1 MKAKMTKLCLLFIL
15 LCSLPVFYSCSD
27 EADAFYL
34 YEYWEVMFDPEPP
47 ISETSLSI
55 TGGTKLGIKGGV
67 APYTAEIA
75 DGQIATAYVDENN
88 DIQISSIKLGST
100 SLMVKDA
107 DGRIIKIGLKV
118 VNGKQSFSVNSV
130 EARIT
135 GIDESLLDEQ
145 QKEKL
150 EAVKKKIKD
159 EAGIQAT
166 GGIAF
171 SYDQKSSGKVT
182 IVTSKDNAPKIEG
195 SFSRSTSESGTTFQI
210 TINGKEYD
218 CKFKLPE
225 RSDTSKSITTRDLGP
240 IPYWLVED
248 VTEDYKSD
256 VTDLFGINAT
266 SLKIERIYIGS
277 FTPLRYVY
285 SSFYKIDAAKSTKN
299 CFLSHLSSFSY

>member
-27 EADAFYL
+27 EADDFYL
-34 YEYWEVMFDPEPP
+34 FEYWEVMFDPEPP
-47 ISETSLSI
+47 ISETSLPI

-67 APYTAEIA
+67 APYTAEVA
-75 DGQIATAYVDENN
+75 DGQIATAYIDKNN

-107 DGRIIKIGLKV
+107 DGRIIKIGLNV

-150 EAVKKKIKD
+150 EAVIKKIKD

-182 IVTSKDNAPKIEG
+182 IVTSKDNTPKIEG

-277 FTPLRYVY
+277 FTPLR
-285 SSFYKIDAAKSTKN
+285 
-299 CFLSHLSSFSY
+299 

>member
-1 MKAKMTKLCLLFIL
+1 MKAKMAKLCLLFIL

-150 EAVKKKIKD
+150 EEVIKKIKD

-182 IVTSKDNAPKIEG
+182 IVTSKDNTPKIEG

-277 FTPLRYVY
+277 STPLR
-285 SSFYKIDAAKSTKN
+285 
-299 CFLSHLSSFSY
+299 

>member
-1 MKAKMTKLCLLFIL
+1 MKAKMAKLCLLFIL

-218 CKFKLPE
+218 CKFKLPD

-277 FTPLRYVY
+277 FTPLR
-285 SSFYKIDAAKSTKN
+285 
-299 CFLSHLSSFSY
+299 

>member
-1 MKAKMTKLCLLFIL
+1 MKAKTTKLCLLFIL
-15 LCSLPVFYSCSD
+15 LCSLLVFYSCSN
-27 EADAFYL
+27 EADDFYL
-34 YEYWEVMFDPEPP
+34 FEYWEVMLNPEPP

-150 EAVKKKIKD
+150 EAVIKKIKD

-182 IVTSKDNAPKIEG
+182 IVTSKDNTPKIEG

-225 RSDTSKSITTRDLGP
+225 RPDTSKSITTRDLGP

-256 VTDLFGINAT
+256 VTGLFEINAI

-277 FTPLRYVY
+277 FTPLR
-285 SSFYKIDAAKSTKN
+285 
-299 CFLSHLSSFSY
+299 

>member
-47 ISETSLSI
+47 ISETSLPI

-75 DGQIATAYVDENN
+75 DGQIATAYIDENN

-135 GIDESLLDEQ
+135 GIDKSLLDEQ

-150 EAVKKKIKD
+150 EAVIKMIKD

-277 FTPLRYVY
+277 FTPLR
-285 SSFYKIDAAKSTKN
+285 
-299 CFLSHLSSFSY
+299 

>member
-1 MKAKMTKLCLLFIL
+1 MKAKMAKLCLLFIL

-27 EADAFYL
+27 EADDFYL
-34 YEYWEVMFDPEPP
+34 FEYWEVMFDPEPP
-47 ISETSLSI
+47 ISETSLPI

-67 APYTAEIA
+67 APYTAEVA
-75 DGQIATAYVDENN
+75 DGQIATAYIDKNN

-150 EAVKKKIKD
+150 EAVIKKIKD

-277 FTPLRYVY
+277 FTPLR
-285 SSFYKIDAAKSTKN
+285 
-299 CFLSHLSSFSY
+299 

>member
-1 MKAKMTKLCLLFIL
+1 MKAKMAKLCLLFIL

-27 EADAFYL
+27 EADDFYL
-34 YEYWEVMFDPEPP
+34 FEYWEVMLNPEPP

-55 TGGTKLGIKGGV
+55 TGGTKLGIKGGI

-182 IVTSKDNAPKIEG
+182 IVTSKDNTPKIEG

-256 VTDLFGINAT
+256 VTDLFGINVT

-277 FTPLRYVY
+277 FTPLR
-285 SSFYKIDAAKSTKN
+285 
-299 CFLSHLSSFSY
+299 

>member
-1 MKAKMTKLCLLFIL
+1 MKAKMAKLCLLFIL

-88 DIQISSIKLGST
+88 DIQINSIKLGST

-277 FTPLRYVY
+277 FTPLR
-285 SSFYKIDAAKSTKN
+285 
-299 CFLSHLSSFSY
+299 

>member
-1 MKAKMTKLCLLFIL
+1 MKAKMAKLCLLFIL

-75 DGQIATAYVDENN
+75 DGQIATAYVDEIN

-277 FTPLRYVY
+277 FTPLR
-285 SSFYKIDAAKSTKN
+285 
-299 CFLSHLSSFSY
+299 

>member
-75 DGQIATAYVDENN
+75 DGQIAIAYVDENN
-88 DIQISSIKLGST
+88 DIQISSIKLGNT

-145 QKEKL
+145 QKGKL
-150 EAVKKKIKD
+150 EAVIKKIKD

-277 FTPLRYVY
+277 FTPLR
-285 SSFYKIDAAKSTKN
+285 
-299 CFLSHLSSFSY
+299 

>member
-1 MKAKMTKLCLLFIL
+1 MKAKTTKLCLLFIL
-15 LCSLPVFYSCSD
+15 LCSLPVFYSCSN
-27 EADAFYL
+27 EADDFYL
-34 YEYWEVMFDPEPP
+34 FEYWEVMLNPEPP

-75 DGQIATAYVDENN
+75 DGQIATAYVDKNN
-88 DIQISSIKLGST
+88 DIQISSIKLGNT

-150 EAVKKKIKD
+150 EAVIKKIKD

-182 IVTSKDNAPKIEG
+182 IVTSKNNTPKIEG

-277 FTPLRYVY
+277 FTPLR
-285 SSFYKIDAAKSTKN
+285 
-299 CFLSHLSSFSY
+299 

>member
-1 MKAKMTKLCLLFIL
+1 MKAKTTKLCLLFIL

-130 EARIT
+130 EAKIT

-150 EAVKKKIKD
+150 EAVIKKIKD

-225 RSDTSKSITTRDLGP
+225 RPDTSKSITTRDLGP

-266 SLKIERIYIGS
+266 SLKIERSYIGS
-277 FTPLRYVY
+277 FTPLR
-285 SSFYKIDAAKSTKN
+285 
-299 CFLSHLSSFSY
+299 

>member
-135 GIDESLLDEQ
+135 GIDKSLLDEQ

-150 EAVKKKIKD
+150 EAVIKKIKD

-182 IVTSKDNAPKIEG
+182 IVTSKDNTPKIEG

-277 FTPLRYVY
+277 FTPLR
-285 SSFYKIDAAKSTKN
+285 
-299 CFLSHLSSFSY
+299 

>member
-1 MKAKMTKLCLLFIL
+1 MKAKMAKLCLLFIL

-34 YEYWEVMFDPEPP
+34 YEYWKVMFDPEPP

-145 QKEKL
+145 QKGKL
-150 EAVKKKIKD
+150 EAVIKKIKD

-277 FTPLRYVY
+277 FTPLR
-285 SSFYKIDAAKSTKN
+285 
-299 CFLSHLSSFSY
+299 

>member
-1 MKAKMTKLCLLFIL
+1 MKAKMAKLCLLFIL

-75 DGQIATAYVDENN
+75 DGQIAIAYVDENN
-88 DIQISSIKLGST
+88 DIQISSIKLGNT

-145 QKEKL
+145 QKGKL
-150 EAVKKKIKD
+150 EAVIKKIKD

-277 FTPLRYVY
+277 FTPLR
-285 SSFYKIDAAKSTKN
+285 
-299 CFLSHLSSFSY
+299 

>member
-1 MKAKMTKLCLLFIL
+1 MKEKMTKLCLLFIL

-34 YEYWEVMFDPEPP
+34 YEYWEVMLDPEPP
-47 ISETSLSI
+47 ISETSLPI

-88 DIQISSIKLGST
+88 DIEISSIKLGST

-150 EAVKKKIKD
+150 EAVIKKIKD

-248 VTEDYKSD
+248 VTENYKSD
-256 VTDLFGINAT
+256 VIGQFETDAT

-277 FTPLRYVY
+277 FTPLR
-285 SSFYKIDAAKSTKN
+285 
-299 CFLSHLSSFSY
+299 

>member
-1 MKAKMTKLCLLFIL
+1 MKAKMAKLCLLFIL

-75 DGQIATAYVDENN
+75 DGQIAIAYVDENN
-88 DIQISSIKLGST
+88 DIQISSIKLGNT

-118 VNGKQSFSVNSV
+118 VNSKQSFSVNSV

-150 EAVKKKIKD
+150 EAVIKMIKD

-225 RSDTSKSITTRDLGP
+225 RPDTSKSITTRDLGP

-277 FTPLRYVY
+277 FTPLR
-285 SSFYKIDAAKSTKN
+285 
-299 CFLSHLSSFSY
+299 

>member
-1 MKAKMTKLCLLFIL
+1 MKAKMAKLCLLFIL

-88 DIQISSIKLGST
+88 DIRISSIKLGST

-150 EAVKKKIKD
+150 EAVIKKIKD

-225 RSDTSKSITTRDLGP
+225 RSDTSKSITTRDLGL

-277 FTPLRYVY
+277 FTPLQ
-285 SSFYKIDAAKSTKN
+285 
-299 CFLSHLSSFSY
+299 

>member
-1 MKAKMTKLCLLFIL
+1 MKAKTTKLCLLFIL

-88 DIQISSIKLGST
+88 DIQISSIKLGNT

-150 EAVKKKIKD
+150 EAVIKKIKD

-225 RSDTSKSITTRDLGP
+225 RPDTSKSITTRDLGP

-277 FTPLRYVY
+277 FTPLR
-285 SSFYKIDAAKSTKN
+285 
-299 CFLSHLSSFSY
+299 

>member
-1 MKAKMTKLCLLFIL
+1 MKAKMAKLCLLFIL

-135 GIDESLLDEQ
+135 GVDESLLDEQ

-277 FTPLRYVY
+277 FTPLR
-285 SSFYKIDAAKSTKN
+285 
-299 CFLSHLSSFSY
+299 

>member
-182 IVTSKDNAPKIEG
+182 IVTSKDNTPKIEG

-266 SLKIERIYIGS
+266 SLKIERIYTGS
-277 FTPLRYVY
+277 FTPLR
-285 SSFYKIDAAKSTKN
+285 
-299 CFLSHLSSFSY
+299 

>member
-1 MKAKMTKLCLLFIL
+1 MKAKTTKLCLLFIL
-15 LCSLPVFYSCSD
+15 LCSLPVFYSCSN
-27 EADAFYL
+27 EADDFYL
-34 YEYWEVMFDPEPP
+34 FEYWEVMLNPEPP

-150 EAVKKKIKD
+150 EAVIKKIKD

-182 IVTSKDNAPKIEG
+182 IVTSKNNTPKIEG

-218 CKFKLPE
+218 CNFKLPE

-248 VTEDYKSD
+248 VTEDYKSE
-256 VTDLFGINAT
+256 VTGLFGTNAT

-277 FTPLRYVY
+277 FTPLR
-285 SSFYKIDAAKSTKN
+285 
-299 CFLSHLSSFSY
+299 

>member
-34 YEYWEVMFDPEPP
+34 YEYWEVMLDPEPP
-47 ISETSLSI
+47 ISETSLPI

-135 GIDESLLDEQ
+135 GIDKSLLDEQ

-150 EAVKKKIKD
+150 EAVIKKIKD

-248 VTEDYKSD
+248 VTENYKSD
-256 VTDLFGINAT
+256 VIGQFETDAT

-277 FTPLRYVY
+277 FTPLR
-285 SSFYKIDAAKSTKN
+285 
-299 CFLSHLSSFSY
+299 

>member
-1 MKAKMTKLCLLFIL
+1 MKAKTTKLCLLFIL

-47 ISETSLSI
+47 ISEASLSI

-150 EAVKKKIKD
+150 EAVIKKIKD

-182 IVTSKDNAPKIEG
+182 IVTSKDNTPKIEG

-256 VTDLFGINAT
+256 VTDLFGINVT

-277 FTPLRYVY
+277 FTPLR
-285 SSFYKIDAAKSTKN
+285 
-299 CFLSHLSSFSY
+299 

>member
-1 MKAKMTKLCLLFIL
+1 MKAKMAKLCLLFIL

-150 EAVKKKIKD
+150 EAVIKMIKD

-225 RSDTSKSITTRDLGP
+225 RPDTSKSITTRDLGP

-277 FTPLRYVY
+277 FTPLR
-285 SSFYKIDAAKSTKN
+285 
-299 CFLSHLSSFSY
+299 

>member
-218 CKFKLPE
+218 CNFKLPE
-225 RSDTSKSITTRDLGP
+225 RPDTSKSITTRDLGP

-277 FTPLRYVY
+277 FTPLR
-285 SSFYKIDAAKSTKN
+285 
-299 CFLSHLSSFSY
+299 

>member
-150 EAVKKKIKD
+150 EEVIKKIKD

-225 RSDTSKSITTRDLGP
+225 RPDTSKSITTRDLGP

-277 FTPLRYVY
+277 FTPLR
-285 SSFYKIDAAKSTKN
+285 
-299 CFLSHLSSFSY
+299 

>member
-1 MKAKMTKLCLLFIL
+1 MKAKMAKLCLLFIL

-27 EADAFYL
+27 EADDFYL
-34 YEYWEVMFDPEPP
+34 FEYWEVMLNPEPP

-55 TGGTKLGIKGGV
+55 TGGTKLGIKGGI

-75 DGQIATAYVDENN
+75 DGQIATAYVDKNN
-88 DIQISSIKLGST
+88 DIQISSIKLGNT

-150 EAVKKKIKD
+150 EAVIKKIKD

-277 FTPLRYVY
+277 STPLR
-285 SSFYKIDAAKSTKN
+285 
-299 CFLSHLSSFSY
+299 

>member
-1 MKAKMTKLCLLFIL
+1 MKAKMAKLCLLFIL

-27 EADAFYL
+27 EADDFYL
-34 YEYWEVMFDPEPP
+34 FEYWEVMFDPEPP

-150 EAVKKKIKD
+150 EEVIKKIKD

-277 FTPLRYVY
+277 STPLR
-285 SSFYKIDAAKSTKN
+285 
-299 CFLSHLSSFSY
+299 

>member
-1 MKAKMTKLCLLFIL
+1 MKAKMAKLCLLFIL

-135 GIDESLLDEQ
+135 GIDESLFDEQ

-277 FTPLRYVY
+277 FTPLR
-285 SSFYKIDAAKSTKN
+285 
-299 CFLSHLSSFSY
+299 

>member
-27 EADAFYL
+27 EADDFYL
-34 YEYWEVMFDPEPP
+34 FEYWEVMFDPEPP
-47 ISETSLSI
+47 ISETSLPI

-67 APYTAEIA
+67 APYTAEVA
-75 DGQIATAYVDENN
+75 DGQIATAYIDKNN

-150 EAVKKKIKD
+150 EAVIKKIKD

-171 SYDQKSSGKVT
+171 SYDQKSSCKVT
-182 IVTSKDNAPKIEG
+182 NVTSKDNTPKIEG

-277 FTPLRYVY
+277 FTPLR
-285 SSFYKIDAAKSTKN
+285 
-299 CFLSHLSSFSY
+299 

>member
-75 DGQIATAYVDENN
+75 DGQIAIAYVDENN
-88 DIQISSIKLGST
+88 DIQISSIKLGNT

-118 VNGKQSFSVNSV
+118 VNSKQSFAVNSV

-150 EAVKKKIKD
+150 EAVIKKIKD

-166 GGIAF
+166 GVIAF

-225 RSDTSKSITTRDLGP
+225 RPDTSKSITTRDLGP

-277 FTPLRYVY
+277 FTPLR
-285 SSFYKIDAAKSTKN
+285 
-299 CFLSHLSSFSY
+299 

>member
-75 DGQIATAYVDENN
+75 DGQIAIAYVDENN
-88 DIQISSIKLGST
+88 DIQISSIKLGNT

-135 GIDESLLDEQ
+135 GIDESLLNEQ

-150 EAVKKKIKD
+150 EAVIKKIKD

-166 GGIAF
+166 GVIAF

-225 RSDTSKSITTRDLGP
+225 RPDTSKSITTRDLGP

-277 FTPLRYVY
+277 FTPLR
-285 SSFYKIDAAKSTKN
+285 
-299 CFLSHLSSFSY
+299 

>member
-47 ISETSLSI
+47 ISEASLSI

-107 DGRIIKIGLKV
+107 DGRVIKIGLKV

-150 EAVKKKIKD
+150 EAVIKKIKD

-182 IVTSKDNAPKIEG
+182 IVTSKDNTPKIEG

-256 VTDLFGINAT
+256 VTDLFGINVT

-277 FTPLRYVY
+277 FTPLR
-285 SSFYKIDAAKSTKN
+285 
-299 CFLSHLSSFSY
+299 

>member
-1 MKAKMTKLCLLFIL
+1 MKAKTTKLCLLFIL

-27 EADAFYL
+27 EADDFYL
-34 YEYWEVMFDPEPP
+34 FEYWEVMLDPEPP
-47 ISETSLSI
+47 ISEASLSI

-75 DGQIATAYVDENN
+75 DGQIATAYIDKNN

-107 DGRIIKIGLKV
+107 DGRVIKIGLKV

-135 GIDESLLDEQ
+135 GIDESLLNEQ

-150 EAVKKKIKD
+150 EAVIKKIKE
-159 EAGIQAT
+159 EADIQAT

-182 IVTSKDNAPKIEG
+182 IVTGKENTPKIEG

-277 FTPLRYVY
+277 FTPLR
-285 SSFYKIDAAKSTKN
+285 
-299 CFLSHLSSFSY
+299 

>member
-1 MKAKMTKLCLLFIL
+1 MKAKMTRLCLLFIL
-15 LCSLPVFYSCSD
+15 LCSLPIFYSCSN
-27 EADAFYL
+27 EADDFYL
-34 YEYWEVMFDPEPP
+34 FEYWEVMLNPEPP

-150 EAVKKKIKD
+150 EAVIKKIKD

-182 IVTSKDNAPKIEG
+182 IVTSKDNTPKIEG

-256 VTDLFGINAT
+256 VTGLFEINAI

-277 FTPLRYVY
+277 FTPLR
-285 SSFYKIDAAKSTKN
+285 
-299 CFLSHLSSFSY
+299 

>member
-1 MKAKMTKLCLLFIL
+1 MKAKTTKLCLLFIL

-145 QKEKL
+145 QKGKL
-150 EAVKKKIKD
+150 EAVIKKIKD

-225 RSDTSKSITTRDLGP
+225 LPERPDTSKSITTRDLGP

-277 FTPLRYVY
+277 FTPLR
-285 SSFYKIDAAKSTKN
+285 
-299 CFLSHLSSFSY
+299 

>member
-1 MKAKMTKLCLLFIL
+1 MKAKMAKLCLLFIL

-47 ISETSLSI
+47 ISEASLSI

-150 EAVKKKIKD
+150 EAVIKKIKD

-248 VTEDYKSD
+248 VTENYKSD
-256 VTDLFGINAT
+256 VIGQFETDAT

-277 FTPLRYVY
+277 FTPLR
-285 SSFYKIDAAKSTKN
+285 
-299 CFLSHLSSFSY
+299 